1 MVVISFDNVL
11 PGPPFSF
18 SSIVHS
24 SSICLRGQFFILCI
38 LRHAS
43 SLLSYENTFLQAMG
57 GHLALTGLREE
68 AYGETELKQRSLY
81 QMSVMGNRFFGP
93 SVRTVVRISYF
104 LPMLKVPD
112 WQKDDAILKIFLTEK
127 RISGISGIGFCTRTT
142 VPMPEPLEITLL
154 LPPVFTFFLDIQ

>member
-1 MVVISFDNVL
+1 
-11 PGPPFSF
+11 
-18 SSIVHS
+18 
-24 SSICLRGQFFILCI
+24 
-38 LRHAS
+38 
-43 SLLSYENTFLQAMG
+43 MG

-112 WQKDDAILKIFLTEK
+112 
-127 RISGISGIGFCTRTT
+127 
-142 VPMPEPLEITLL
+142 
-154 LPPVFTFFLDIQ
+154 